1 MVEPTRR
8 SLGNRYELAT
18 LLASGG
24 MGQVWRGHD
33 QLLDR
38 AVAVKVLRSEYT
50 GDELFLARFR
60 AEAHHA
66 AALSHPNIAAVYDYG
81 EEQAADGSGEH
92 LAYLVME
99 LVEGQSL
106 STVLAREER
115 LSPDRTL
122 DVLRQTASALA
133 VAHAAGVVHRDV
145 KPGNVLVRWD
155 GTVKITD
162 FGIAWSAGSV
172 PLTQTGQVVGTASY
186 LSPEQ
191 ASGAHATAASDVY
204 ALGMVGYE
212 CLTGGRAFDGD
223 NSVTIALRHLRDQPA
238 PLPAELPEGV
248 RRLVERAIVKDPAQR
263 YPDGEAVVAAIDEV
277 LAGRELPAVQRTD
290 TQSFWLLPDAAALA
304 GASSATE
311 RSTRRPAPQGGLGRL
326 LVPLVALLVGAGL
339 AAVVLQAFAPTG
351 TTPIAAAVE
360 VPGEVV
366 ASPATVVLDAADYL
380 GRPVDAVRAQ
390 LEALDLVVEDQPA
403 ETDSADPGTVVD
415 VAPLATELRAGETV
429 LISYAVAPSDTPAP
443 VRPSRERTV
452 DTVVQQP
459 APAPATTPAPKPTRV
474 TTPTPTATTGGR
486 PTGAPVE
493 EAPADAGES
502 AEGDDGAE
510 DEATEDETDEG
521 ETDEGETDDGETD
534 DGETLP
540 DPGTSNGNGAG
551 GGSGNGNGGGNG
563 NGSGNGG
570 GNGKPDKD

>member
-1 MVEPTRR
+1 M
-8 SLGNRYELAT
+8 AT

-33 QLLDR
+33 RLLDR

-81 EEQAADGSGEH
+81 EEPAVDGSGEH

-106 STVLAREER
+106 STVLAREGS
-115 LSPDRTL
+115 LTPDRTL

-133 VAHAAGVVHRDV
+133 AAHAAGVVHRDV

-191 ASGAHATAASDVY
+191 AAGAHATAASDVY

-212 CLTGGRAFDGD
+212 CLTGERAFDGD

-263 YPDGEAVVAAIDEV
+263 YADGEAVVAAIDEV

-304 GASSATE
+304 GASPATDPA
-311 RSTRRPAPQGGLGRL
+311 SRRPAPQGGLGRL
-326 LVPLVALLVGAGL
+326 LVPLVALLVGAGM
-339 AAVVLQAFAPTG
+339 AAVVLQAFGPTA
-351 TTPIAAAVE
+351 TTPTAAAVE

-366 ASPATVVLDAADYL
+366 ASPATVTLDAADYL

-390 LEALDLVVEDQPA
+390 LEALDLVVEVQPT

-429 LISYAVAPSDTPAP
+429 LVSYAVAPSDTPEP
-443 VRPSRERTV
+443 VAPSRERTV

-459 APAPATTPAPKPTRV
+459 APAPVTTAAPEPTRV
-474 TTPTPTATTGGR
+474 PAPRPTATTGGR
-486 PTGAPVE
+486 PTDGVVE
-493 EAPADAGES
+493 EQPAETGEPTQPVADDEGAS
-502 AEGDDGAE
+502 AEAPDPAE
-510 DEATEDETDEG
+510 PTGTEEQP
-521 ETDEGETDDGETD
+521 DDGETPPAT
-534 DGETLP
+534 ETP
-540 DPGTSNGNGAG
+540 APSTGNGNGNGAG
-551 GGSGNGNGGGNG
+551 NGNGNGTGNG
-563 NGSGNGG
+563 NGPGN
-570 GNGKPDKD
+570 GNGKPSRG

>member
-1 MVEPTRR
+1 MVEPTRK

-33 QLLDR
+33 RLLDR

-81 EEQAADGSGEH
+81 EEPAVDGSGEH

-106 STVLAREER
+106 STVLAREGS
-115 LSPDRTL
+115 LTPDRTL

-133 VAHAAGVVHRDV
+133 AAHAAGVVHRDV

-191 ASGAHATAASDVY
+191 AAGAHATAASDVY

-212 CLTGGRAFDGD
+212 CLTGERAFDGD

-263 YPDGEAVVAAIDEV
+263 YADGEAVVAAIDEV

-304 GASSATE
+304 GASPATDPA
-311 RSTRRPAPQGGLGRL
+311 SRRPAPQGGLGRL
-326 LVPLVALLVGAGL
+326 LVPLVALLVGAGM
-339 AAVVLQAFAPTG
+339 AAVVLQAFGPTA
-351 TTPIAAAVE
+351 TTPTAAAVE

-366 ASPATVVLDAADYL
+366 ASPATVTLDAADYL

-390 LEALDLVVEDQPA
+390 LEALDLVVEVQPT

-429 LISYAVAPSDTPAP
+429 LVSYAVAPSDTPEP
-443 VRPSRERTV
+443 VAPSRERTV

-459 APAPATTPAPKPTRV
+459 APAPVTTAAPEPTRV
-474 TTPTPTATTGGR
+474 PAPRPTATTGGR
-486 PTGAPVE
+486 PTDGVVE
-493 EAPADAGES
+493 EQPAETGEPTQPVADDEGAS
-502 AEGDDGAE
+502 AEAPDPAE
-510 DEATEDETDEG
+510 PTGTEEQP
-521 ETDEGETDDGETD
+521 DDGETPPAT
-534 DGETLP
+534 ETP
-540 DPGTSNGNGAG
+540 APSTGNGNGNGAG
-551 GGSGNGNGGGNG
+551 NGNGNGTGNG
-563 NGSGNGG
+563 NGPGN
-570 GNGKPDKD
+570 GNGKPSRG